1 MEYRIR
7 EYMDQLF
14 ESAPHTQR
22 AYELKIELTQ
32 NLIEKY

>member
-22 AYELKIELTQ
+22 AYELKIEHS
-32 NLIEKY
+32 